1 MPFFLTKTL
10 HPAGE
15 LVNDTGYS
23 DLERIEAQLAIKVTN
38 GAISDSLIFM
48 FVNVGVY

>member
-23 DLERIEAQLAIKVTN
+23 DFETIEAQLAINAAN
-38 GAISDSLIFM
+38 GATNDSLIFM
-48 FVNVGVY
+48 FVGVGVY